1 MLSEI
6 KSEQTKMYLAIMQD
20 NLETWID
27 RMHKALPTSA
37 LRSADVRR
45 ALQEL
50 RWIAQEYKDLTE

>member
-1 MLSEI
+1 MMAEI
-6 KSEQTKMYLAIMQD
+6 KSEQTKMNLVIMQD

-27 RMHKALPTSA
+27 RLHRALPTAA

-50 RWIAQEYKDLTE
+50 RCIAQEYKDLT

>member
-1 MLSEI
+1 MLAAI

-27 RMHKALPTSA
+27 RLHKALPQGA
-37 LRSADVRR
+37 LRNADVRR